1 MGILQILLQEIKTP
15 NADLTQQ
22 VREICD
28 QIMEQEMP
36 NMQYPQL
43 APAGSTVFLSLEA
56 PGRYSSE
63 IGFLTLER
71 EDMETYVAVY
81 HTLEKRRINQEKIE
95 DTVPPRRRKV
105 WVISENKAEK
115 ILTQFA
121 VKLKMLR
128 GE

>member
-1 MGILQILLQEIKTP
+1 MGILKILLAEVKTP
-15 NADLTQQ
+15 GADLTQQ

-28 QIMEQEMP
+28 QIMEQETP
-36 NMQYPQL
+36 NMKYPAL
-43 APAGSTVFLSLEA
+43 APDGSTVFLSLEA
-56 PGRYSSE
+56 PGRYGWE

-71 EDMETYVAVY
+71 EDMESYIAVY
-81 HTLEKRRINQEKIE
+81 HTLEINRINEENIE
-95 DTVPPRRRKV
+95 ETVPPRRRKV

>member
-15 NADLTQQ
+15 GADLTQQ

-28 QIMEQEMP
+28 QIMEQEIP
-36 NMQYPQL
+36 NMQYPTL

-63 IGFLTLER
+63 VGFLTLER
-71 EDMETYVAVY
+71 EDVEAYIAVY
-81 HTLEKRRINQEKIE
+81 HTLEKNRINEEHIE
-95 DTVPPRRRKV
+95 ETVPPRRRKV
-105 WVISENKAEK
+105 WVINENKAEK

-121 VKLKMLR
+121 NKLKMLR

>member
-43 APAGSTVFLSLEA
+43 APGGSTVFLSLEA

>member
-1 MGILQILLQEIKTP
+1 MGILKILLEEIKTP

-28 QIMEQEMP
+28 QIMAQELP
-36 NMQYPQL
+36 NMKYPTL
-43 APAGSTVFLSLEA
+43 APKGSTVFLSIEA
-56 PGRYSSE
+56 PGRYNWE

-81 HTLEKRRINQEKIE
+81 HTLEKNRINEENIE
-95 DTVPPRRRKV
+95 ETIPPRRRKV
-105 WVISENKAEK
+105 WVINEHKAEK
-115 ILTQFA
+115 VLTQFA